1 MRIRFLGL
9 VLFFFGCLLQ
19 RSYAADE
26 FKMDLQPEGLYLN
39 NLNTGLLQRIF
50 ADFGYDSFINDDKRI
65 PSIMLESMP
74 IDFDKF
80 EPKSERNRL
89 FIMIMSPLVLK
100 VNEEIVFE
108 RDEIEQLKKIFDE
121 NKTLS
126 DKQKQKI
133 EDWAVKYDVFT
144 RIKGDR
150 RYDLLLQKL
159 LIKVDELPP
168 SLLIAVAAAESNWG
182 TAVEVKEGNALY
194 KLKNWFSTDG
204 IKPKDETDDSYRIK
218 TYPNLLSAIR
228 EYAVKLNSDVNYR
241 HLWISRQ
248 QLRKQKSI
256 LKGRITVYNMV
267 VGSPLENYAG
277 LLSYILTFYDL
288 INVDMSELYN
298 FAESLEKK

>member
-168 SLLIAVAAAESNWG
+168 SSLIAVAAAESNWG